1 MLTIATG
8 KEVALLLFH
17 TPTKYGSDRFRQI
30 FIDHWAQWWD
40 YRREEIPA
48 DQRAYVQKMVEK
60 MMGCRN
66 PQCGYARY
74 VCPKCYEERIVPFSC
89 KTRFCP
95 SCGKVRTDE
104 WVGRISQELLDVP
117 HLHLTLT
124 IAKEM
129 RRTFDRGRSLLKL
142 LLTTAADAVRRVIA
156 VTCGDIRVGLVYT
169 CHTFG
174 RDLVFKPH
182 VHLIMTK
189 GGLDKDGIWVD
200 IDSIPGGRLAA
211 TWRYLLCKRL
221 RQLHPHDGQLRRVI
235 DNLYRKR
242 RGLQV
247 YTDSFYPKGVAAA
260 SYIGRYMGHPPLAM
274 SHLTLYDGRQVRF
287 WYKETATGLRRDVA
301 LSALDFISLIV
312 KHIPPKGMQLMRH
325 AGLYARNTK
334 AKWAE
339 KVRLALDAIR
349 RQFPLFDLNPFAKS
363 FDPLTWRE
371 RFKASFGQ
379 DPLQCP
385 NCQTIMEL
393 VEIWEPERRYIW
405 MKRWLETHRRRKLAA
420 DALRC
425 LLAARPK
432 KYKQLGFAF
441 L

>member
-1 MLTIATG
+1 MLVVATYG
-8 KEVALLLFH
+8 AAVALLFH

-30 FIDHWAQWWD
+30 FIDHWERWWD

-48 DQRAYVQKMVEK
+48 DQRAYVQKTVKK

-74 VCPKCYEERIVPFSC
+74 VCPKCHEERIVPFSC
-89 KTRFCP
+89 KTRFCA

-104 WVGRISQELLDVP
+104 WVRRISQELLDVP

-129 RRTFDRGRSLLKL
+129 RPYFDRHRSLLKL
-142 LLTTAADAVRRVIA
+142 LLTVAAEAVRQVIA
-156 VTCGDIRVGLVYT
+156 ETYGDIQVGLVYT

-174 RDLVFKPH
+174 RDLIFKPH
-182 VHLIMTK
+182 VHLVMTK
-189 GGLDKDGIWVD
+189 GGMKEGVWVD
-200 IDSIPGGRLAA
+200 IDGIPGGKLAA

-221 RQLHPHDGQLRRVI
+221 RQRHSHDSQLHAVI
-235 DNLYRKR
+235 RNLYQKR

-247 YTDSFYPKGVAAA
+247 YTDSFYPKGIQAA

-274 SHLTLYDGRQVRF
+274 SRLTNYDGQLVRF
-287 WYKETATGLRRDVA
+287 WYKETATGLRRDVT
-301 LSALDFISLIV
+301 LSALDFISLMV

-334 AKWAE
+334 AKWAA
-339 KVRLALDAIR
+339 KVQQALDAIR
-349 RQFPLFDLNPFAKS
+349 LQFPLFDLNPFALS
-363 FDPLTWRE
+363 SDPIPWRE
-371 RFKASFGQ
+371 RIKASFGH
-379 DPLQCP
+379 DPLECP

-420 DALRC
+420 NALRRA
-425 LLAARPK
+425 LAARPK
-432 KYKQLGFAF
+432 EYKQLGFGF